1 MQNQVKVNKKKIDT
15 LFKKSLEGVNH
26 SCVDGMTKLLEAGVK
41 YCLGAHDQ
49 KHHRHLEMGDSYGW
63 VLLKDGREL
72 KRKLYAEG
80 AEAQGNASTA
90 LNEVSKSNAVRT
102 SGYTGIVLA
111 GMHPITYF
119 NVRFEFYAMRQG
131 MKELSAEDFQ
141 TIFKPVRL

>member
-1 MQNQVKVNKKKIDT
+1 MQNQVTVNQKKIDA
-15 LFKKSLEGVNH
+15 LFKKSLDGINH
-26 SCVDGMTKLLEAGVK
+26 SCVDAMVDLLEKGVK

-141 TIFKPVRL
+141 TIFKPVKL

>member
-1 MQNQVKVNKKKIDT
+1 MQNQVTVNQKKIDA
-15 LFKKSLEGVNH
+15 LFKKSLDGVNH
-26 SCVDGMTKLLEAGVK
+26 SCIDAMTDLLEKGVK
-41 YCLGAHDQ
+41 YCLGSHDM

-63 VLLKDGREL
+63 VLLKDGNEL

-90 LNEVSKSNAVRT
+90 LNEVSKSNAVKT

-131 MKELSAEDFQ
+131 MRILSGEDFQ
-141 TIFKPVRL
+141 KIFKPVKL